1 MKEFTADKFFD
12 VFFWA
17 KDILDYE
24 KSTPVGKWFL
34 QSMTILLYLNCR
46 VIKFTYDIR
55 HLREPCPACEIVR

>member
-24 KSTPVGKWFL
+24 KSTPMGKWFF
-34 QSMTILLYLNCR
+34 QSMTILQCLNCLT
-46 VIKFTYDIR
+46 IKLTYNIR
-55 HLREPCPACEIVR
+55 Y